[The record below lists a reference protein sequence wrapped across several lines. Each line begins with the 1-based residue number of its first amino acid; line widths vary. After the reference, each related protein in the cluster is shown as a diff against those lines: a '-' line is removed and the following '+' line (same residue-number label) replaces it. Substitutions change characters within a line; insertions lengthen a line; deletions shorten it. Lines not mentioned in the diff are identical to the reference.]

1 MNKSTK
7 RPLGTN
13 EKVFWVLDQITTT
26 HFAVV
31 AELDGNLTDNAWR
44 QALDIAQQRHPNLS
58 VQISGNEYSNLHFN
72 PVEDCSIPLRVVWTQ
87 NSESWNSVLEE
98 ELSMPID
105 TTIAPLARAVLIQQ
119 PGKSV
124 FMFISNHSIGD
135 GMSVALV
142 IRDILTVLSGR
153 TIEKLL
159 PLSPLDELAGAAL
172 KEIKSEK
179 PEGFEQAKNNLK
191 PRLNVNVERLKLSSI
206 LTQKLIER
214 AKIEKTTVHGALSAV
229 IVLALKSRND
239 AALQGKPVRILHPLS
254 ARSTLGL
261 GDDFSLLN
269 SIVTL
274 PYQPLPQQT
283 FWDFAREVRQGIAPT
298 QNPDWVRAD
307 ITATQGLFSN
317 EMDITAVG
325 DALRQGTGHE
335 VLLTN
340 LGLINFASDFGN
352 LQLKSL
358 WGPMVLTAHPF
369 AQTIGVVTF
378 NGELTLS
385 LTGLVPSQSLLEAVV
400 KIVEKVC
407 STQRDLQTGD
417 FY

>member
-1 MNKSTK
+1 MNKSTN

-31 AELDGNLTDNAWR
+31 AELDGNLTENAWR
-44 QALDIAQQRHPNLS
+44 QALDIVQQRHPNLS
-58 VQISGNEYSNLHFN
+58 VQISGNEYATVHFN
-72 PVEDCSIPLRVVWTQ
+72 HVEECRIPLSVVWTQ
-87 NSESWNSVLEE
+87 DNENWNSVLEDG
-98 ELSMPID
+98 LSMPID
-105 TTIAPLARAVLIQQ
+105 TTIAPLVRAVLVQQ

-142 IRDILTVLSGR
+142 IRDILTVLAGKKV
-153 TIEKLL
+153 ENLL
-159 PLSPLDELAGAAL
+159 PLSALDELAGAAL
-172 KEIKSEK
+172 NEIEWDK
-179 PEGFEQAKNNLK
+179 PAGFEQAKNNLK
-191 PRLNVNVERLKLSSI
+191 PRLNVNVDRLKLSST
-206 LTQKLIER
+206 LTQKLIAR
-214 AKIEKTTVHGALSAV
+214 AKVEKTTVHGALGAV
-229 IVLALKSRND
+229 IVLALKSKNEI
-239 AALQGKPVRILHPLS
+239 ALQDKPVRILHPLS

-261 GDDFSLLN
+261 GDDFKLLN

-274 PYQPLPQQT
+274 AYQPTPQQT
-283 FWDFAREVRQGIAPT
+283 FWDFARAVREGIAPT
-298 QNPDWVRAD
+298 QNPDWIKAD
-307 ITATQGLFSN
+307 IIATQGLFN
-317 EMDITAVG
+317 NGMDITAVG

-340 LGLINFASDFGN
+340 LGLINFNTDFGD

-358 WGPMVLTAHPF
+358 WGPMVLTAHPL
-369 AQTIGVVTF
+369 AQTIGVATF

-385 LTGLVPSQSLLEAVV
+385 LTGLVPAQSLLAGVLE
-400 KIVEKVC
+400 IIEKVC
-407 STQRDLQTGD
+407 STEQDLQTGR